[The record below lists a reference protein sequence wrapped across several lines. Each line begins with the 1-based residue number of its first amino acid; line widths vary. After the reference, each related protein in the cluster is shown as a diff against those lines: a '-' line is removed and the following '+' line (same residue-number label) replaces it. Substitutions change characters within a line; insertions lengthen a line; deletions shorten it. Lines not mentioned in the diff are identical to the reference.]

1 MKTRIF
7 TLAIAI
13 LGFTSASFAQSS
25 ATATSTA
32 ELLTPLSIIKDID
45 LSFGRI
51 ASSAT
56 AGTAAIEA
64 SEVGT
69 RTVTNGVA
77 ALGGSP
83 SPAKFTVTGAKDQYY
98 GMVTPPSTI
107 QLTNESDG
115 TKKLDLVLT
124 YSNNAKESRKFDSNG
139 KNIFYVG
146 GSINI
151 PAGTIAGIYSNATGL
166 TVTVAYE

>member
-25 ATATSTA
+25 ATAEASAT
-32 ELLTPLSIIKDID
+32 LLTPLSIKKDAN
-45 LSFGRI
+45 LNFGTI

-56 AGTAAIEA
+56 DGTATIEA
-64 SEVGT
+64 SEVGK

-124 YSNNAKESRKFDSNG
+124 YSNNAKDSRKFDING

-151 PAGTIAGIYSNATGL
+151 PAGTIAGIYSNKTGL

>member
-1 MKTRIF
+1 
-7 TLAIAI
+7 
-13 LGFTSASFAQSS
+13 
-25 ATATSTA
+25 
-32 ELLTPLSIIKDID
+32 
-45 LSFGRI
+45 
-51 ASSAT
+51 
-56 AGTAAIEA
+56 
-64 SEVGT
+64 
-69 RTVTNGVA
+69 
-77 ALGGSP
+77 
-83 SPAKFTVTGAKDQYY
+83 
-98 GMVTPPSTI
+98 MVTPPSTI